1 MRIAFDYTY
10 GVGAASGIGRYANR
24 LARAFPAI
32 ASKDDLFSLFFIDF
46 LRSFRKEVSCP
57 ECAADPRFSF
67 APAHFL
73 PARIYER
80 AWNLTGLRP
89 LFGIAPRNA
98 DLVHITAHAAVP
110 VSRRQKMVCTIH
122 DMAAW
127 RFTANET
134 MAKDRQAI
142 RANALRADAI
152 IADSHFTAADIE
164 RFIPETAGK
173 IQVVHLGIDHDT
185 FKPQPPGTIEAMR
198 KALGLERP
206 YLLSVGLVH
215 PTKNHA
221 FLGKVL
227 DALDYDDLELV
238 ISGAPSYGY
247 DEVAAELRSCHRANR
262 IRLVGRV
269 DDRWLPALYAG
280 AEAYVTAS
288 RSEGFGFT
296 PLEAMACG
304 TPVVSSSAG
313 SLPEVLGDAAT
324 VIKEESVDAWQKA
337 VTKLLQD
344 REFRLLRVN
353 SGIQWVSRFTWLE
366 TAQKTLDIYR
376 QMAL

>member
-10 GVGAASGIGRYANR
+10 GVNAASGIGRYANR
-24 LARAFPAI
+24 LARAFPTI
-32 ASKDDLFSLFFIDF
+32 AAENDSFTLFFIDF
-46 LRSFRKEVSCP
+46 LRSFKKDVSCP
-57 ECAADPRFSF
+57 ECATDSRFAF
-67 APAHFL
+67 APAHLL

-80 AWNLTGLRP
+80 AWNLPWIRSF
-89 LFGIAPRNA
+89 FGIAPRNA

-127 RFTANET
+127 RFADSET
-134 MAKDRQAI
+134 MAKDR
-142 RANALRADAI
+142 RALRTNALRADAI
-152 IADSHFTAADIE
+152 IADSRFTADDIE
-164 RFIPETAGK
+164 RFIPEAAGK
-173 IQVVHLGIDHDT
+173 VTVVYLGINHDT
-185 FKPQPPGTIEAMR
+185 FRPQPTAAIAAMR

-227 DALDYDDLELV
+227 DALDRDDLELV
-238 ISGAPSYGY
+238 ISGAPSYGF
-247 DEVAAELRSCHRANR
+247 DEVAAQLRSCRRASR
-262 IRLVGRV
+262 IRLLGRI
-269 DDRWLPALYAG
+269 DDHWLPALYAG

-313 SLPEVLGDAAT
+313 SLPEVLGNAAS
-324 VIKEESVDAWQKA
+324 VLPDEDEGHWRDEILRILEDSDFRARRKEYGLAW
-337 VTKLLQD
+337 VT
-344 REFRLLRVN
+344 RY
-353 SGIQWVSRFTWLE
+353 TWTDTAKKTLE
-366 TAQKTLDIYR
+366 TYR
-376 QMAL
+376 DVSP

>member
-24 LARAFPAI
+24 LARAFTTV
-32 ASKDDLFSLFFIDF
+32 ASIDDSISLFFIDF

-57 ECAADPRFSF
+57 ECATDPRFSF
-67 APAHFL
+67 APAHLL
-73 PARIYER
+73 PARVYER
-80 AWNLTGLRP
+80 AWNLPWIRSF
-89 LFGIAPRNA
+89 FGIAPRDA
-98 DLVHITAHAAVP
+98 DLVHVTAHAAVP
-110 VSRRQKMVCTIH
+110 VPRRRKMVCTIH

-127 RFTANET
+127 RFAGHET
-134 MAKDRQAI
+134 MAKDRRAI

-152 IADSHFTAADIE
+152 IADSRFAAADIE
-164 RFIPETAGK
+164 RFIPEAAGK
-173 IQVVHLGIDHDT
+173 IQIVPLGIDHGT
-185 FKPQPPGTIEAMR
+185 FKPQPPEAIAAMR

-221 FLGKVL
+221 FLGRVL
-227 DALDYDDLELV
+227 DALDRDDLELV
-238 ISGAPSYGY
+238 VSGAPSYGF
-247 DEVAAELRSCHRANR
+247 DEVAAQLRSCRSAAR
-262 IRLVGRV
+262 IRLVGRI

-304 TPVVSSSAG
+304 TPVVASAAG

-324 VIKEESVDAWQKA
+324 VIGEENVDEWRNA
-337 VTKLLQD
+337 VTSLLD
-344 REFRLLRVN
+344 DHEFRADRISEGMRWAAGYRWRN
-353 SGIQWVSRFTWLE
+353 TAYTTLE
-366 TAQKTLDIYR
+366 VYR
-376 QMAL
+376 KALK